1 MHKGEEKVS
10 ATLAQQLGLPKMRGH
25 EALVVA
31 FLIDAL
37 GTGLYLPF
45 SLLYF
50 QKIAGLTLP
59 AIGATLTVAT
69 VLTLPIILIT
79 GTLVDRF
86 GGQRLVVASQILQA
100 MGFLGYLVVHSV
112 AMLLFMALLVMAG
125 TRIFYAASTALI
137 SEVADPDER
146 DRWYGFVGAT
156 QWLGQASGGLLAG
169 FIVALG
175 GSNGYRVLILGN
187 VLSFLLT
194 AITLH
199 WHPLPARQRLHLE
212 TTEPVGYRVVLADHP
227 FLVLV
232 VCNIIFALASL
243 LLSTGSPLYMV
254 ETLGT
259 STVVIGVLSAFSA
272 GLSICTQTLT
282 IRLLEPYRR
291 TRSLAV
297 ASLIWALG
305 YALLALAG
313 LVPHSLLVPSLF
325 GITAIS
331 TLAGMI
337 TTPTATALAAAS
349 SPTHL
354 QGRYM
359 AVYQFSWGIASAI
372 APSVFTLLY
381 TLGPRLPWV
390 ALTGLSLVAGLIIV
404 LLESHLSVHAVHV
417 RQ

>member
-1 MHKGEEKVS
+1 MS

-37 GTGLYLPF
+37 GTGVYLPF

-59 AIGATLTVAT
+59 AIGAALTVAT
-69 VLTLPIILIT
+69 VLTLPMILIT

-112 AMLLFMALLVMAG
+112 AMLFFMALLVMAG

-137 SEVADPDER
+137 AEVAGPDER
-146 DRWYGFVGAT
+146 DRWYGFLGAT

-175 GSNGYRVLILGN
+175 GSNGYRALILGN

-212 TTEPVGYRVVLADHP
+212 TAEPVGYRVVLADHP

-232 VCNIIFALASL
+232 VCNIVFALASL

-259 STVVIGVLSAFSA
+259 STVVIGVLFAFSA

-297 ASLIWALG
+297 ASLLWALG

-372 APSVFTLLY
+372 APSPSM
-381 TLGPRLPWV
+381 GR
-390 ALTGLSLVAGLIIV
+390 
-404 LLESHLSVHAVHV
+404 SHRTVIGRWTHHRSA
-417 RQ
+417 